1 MTRVLSHL
9 RALETHTGVKL
20 ICAGC
25 ARRRRNPPPLPYPDP
40 PTLALALASQPSA
53 QHEPRRLLQLMETTA
68 HIEGSQE
75 VILNSTSFG
84 LAHVS
89 ATAHVKFGVSME
101 QR

>member
-40 PTLALALASQPSA
+40 PTLALALAP
-53 QHEPRRLLQLMETTA
+53 
-68 HIEGSQE
+68 
-75 VILNSTSFG
+75 
-84 LAHVS
+84 
-89 ATAHVKFGVSME
+89 
-101 QR
+101 